1 MRKAM
6 QCEKLNSYHRI
17 KKYAEWFLLLSIK
30 ASSKLMKMLDFAID
44 HISNQY
50 LMHICRTFWLS
61 EHDSYLCEILIE
73 V

>member
-1 MRKAM
+1 
-6 QCEKLNSYHRI
+6 
-17 KKYAEWFLLLSIK
+17 
-30 ASSKLMKMLDFAID
+30 MKMLDFAID

-50 LMHICRTFWLS
+50 LMHIFRTFRLS